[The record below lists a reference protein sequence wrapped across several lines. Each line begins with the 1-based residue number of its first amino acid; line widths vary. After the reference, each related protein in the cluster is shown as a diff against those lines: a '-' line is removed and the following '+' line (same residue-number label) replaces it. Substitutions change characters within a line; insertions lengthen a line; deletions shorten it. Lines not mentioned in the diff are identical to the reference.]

1 MMHKEL
7 GRFMDVTVGRL
18 LQQAIEARRQGRAAE
33 AERILGAALAR
44 QPGEPQLRNLLGLIA
59 LDRGDFAAARAHFQ
73 AAAEADPG
81 EAALWM
87 NVASAERGLGAA
99 EGERTALN
107 KAIAIDQRNLMAQI
121 RMAQL
126 QQRMHEAQ
134 GAADSW
140 AKVLALTSGMTDIP
154 PPLAETLVQARQ
166 FVSDHHARFAAFVE
180 TNLAEQLGQA
190 DAVAKRRFQACLDR
204 EFGRRT
210 IYQNHCSGLHYP
222 FLPADEFFDRAHFPW
237 MAQLEAQTDAIR
249 AEFLALIARDGG
261 VVRPYVRQEAGTPE
275 NKWTALDG
283 SLDWGASFLWEYGV
297 RNEAVCAACPQTVAA
312 LEALP
317 RADIPGRAPS
327 AFFSL
332 LKPKS
337 RIPAHTGVTN
347 SRAIVHLPLVV
358 PPGCFFRVGGET
370 RAWEEGVA
378 FAFDDTIEHEAWN
391 ESEHLRAVLIFDV
404 WNPHLSLEEQQ
415 LLKQFYAT
423 ADASKAN
430 GVRSTI

>member
-1 MMHKEL
+1 
-7 GRFMDVTVGRL
+7 MDVTVGRL
-18 LQQAIEARRQGRAAE
+18 LQKAAEARRQGRSADAEQAANE
-33 AERILGAALAR
+33 ALTLGPA
-44 QPGEPQLRNLLGLIA
+44 EPQTLNLLGLIA
-59 LDRGDFAAARAHFQ
+59 LDRRDFAAARTRFR
-73 AAAEADPG
+73 AAAQADPG

-99 EGERTALN
+99 EGERDALN
-107 KAIAIDQRNLMAQI
+107 QAIAIDQRNLMAQI
-121 RMAQL
+121 RMAEL
-126 QQRMHEAQ
+126 QQRLGERH

-140 AKVLALTSGMTDIP
+140 GKVLAMAAGITDMP
-154 PPLAETLVQARQ
+154 PALSDTVNHARHY
-166 FVSDHHARFAAFVE
+166 VSDYKAGFAATME
-180 TNLAEQLGQA
+180 AGMA
-190 DAVAKRRFQACLDR
+190 DRLNSVDMTAKRRFQACLDN

-210 IYQNHCSGLHYP
+210 IYQNQCSGLHYP
-222 FLPADEFFDRAHFPW
+222 FLPADEFFDPLHFPW
-237 MAQLEAQTDAIR
+237 MAQLETQTDSIR
-249 AEFLALIARDGG
+249 EEFLALIGGDGAN
-261 VVRPYVRQEAGTPE
+261 VRPYVRQDAGTPD

-297 RNEAVCAACPQTVAA
+297 RNEAVCAACPRTVAA

-332 LKPKS
+332 LKPGS

-347 SRAIVHLPLVV
+347 TRAIVHLPLIV

-370 RAWEEGVA
+370 RAWQEGVG

-391 ESEHLRAVLIFDV
+391 ESEHLRVVLIFDV

-423 ADASKAN
+423 ADANKTS
-430 GVRSTI
+430 GVR

>member
-1 MMHKEL
+1 MIGKKL
-7 GRFMDVTVGRL
+7 GGFMDVTVERL

-33 AERILGAALAR
+33 AERILGEALAR
-44 QPGEPQLRNLLGLIA
+44 QPGEPQLLNLLGLIA
-59 LDRGDFAAARAHFQ
+59 LDRRDFVVARTQFQ
-73 AAAEADPG
+73 AAAQADPG

-99 EGERTALN
+99 EAERAALN
-107 KAIAIDQRNLMAQI
+107 RAITIDQRNLMAQI

-126 QQRMHEAQ
+126 QQRLDEAQ

-140 AKVLALTSGMTDIP
+140 NKVLALTSGMTDIP
-154 PPLAETLVQARQ
+154 PQLGETLAQARQ

-180 TNLAEQLGQA
+180 AKLAERLGQA
-190 DAVAKRRFQACLDR
+190 DAVTQRRFQACLDR

-222 FLPADEFFDRAHFPW
+222 FLPADEFFDRGHFPW
-237 MAQLEAQTDAIR
+237 MAQLEAQSDAIR
-249 AEFLALIARDGG
+249 AEFMAMIAKDGG
-261 VVRPYVRQEAGTPE
+261 TVRPYVRQEAGTPE

-391 ESEHLRAVLIFDV
+391 ESEHVRAVLIFDV

-423 ADASKAN
+423 ADASKTN
-430 GVRSTI
+430 DVRSTI